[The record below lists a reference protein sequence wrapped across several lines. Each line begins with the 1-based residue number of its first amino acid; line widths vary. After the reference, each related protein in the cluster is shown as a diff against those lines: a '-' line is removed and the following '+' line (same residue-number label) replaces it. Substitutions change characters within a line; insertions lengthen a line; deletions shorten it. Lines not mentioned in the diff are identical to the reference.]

1 MLRKLCVVLL
11 CVSTGAGGGH
21 VCLRAI
27 LVIFRQFHS
36 DFMKSMFFF
45 VCMFVKSWCLYRLQS
60 LAVFLTV
67 SLSVSSKWPLVQGLY
82 THVEFTIKRVAS
94 RVLNF

>member
-27 LVIFRQFHS
+27 LPIFRQFHS

-45 VCMFVKSWCLYRLQS
+45 VCMFVKSWCLNRLQS
-60 LAVFLTV
+60 LAVFFCLFLCLCLQSGRSYKASTHMW
-67 SLSVSSKWPLVQGLY
+67 SLP
-82 THVEFTIKRVAS
+82 
-94 RVLNF
+94 